1 VLLAGAALTGAWWW
15 RADSAVY
22 ARHETLF
29 ADMANRIARKADDR
43 LLTQVQLLRGVA
55 ALVESVPPVRDD
67 GPWRRYVERLGVAT
81 RYPEVDGLA
90 YSPRILPGDRA
101 AYEAALRARGAAAD
115 RIWPEGERE
124 RYYPITLVD
133 PPDRLAGL
141 LGFDGFTD
149 PQRRV
154 GILAASGGDAPGF
167 SKVFALAGSADPV
180 FIIYMAP
187 GREARALGADAA
199 EPAEFVVSLRIRI
212 PVLLDRALGD
222 DAVDAGVRLV
232 APGQDVPI
240 EQAFGTGSVFRRL
253 VPLTQGDA
261 GWALAAASTPAFDA
275 AFRAE
280 RPWSTLGGGLI
291 ASLLAAALVHVA
303 LGFRGRL
310 REAALRAQSAAER
323 RFHAVADASPMVMW
337 GLDRHLKLSFVNRH
351 TRELFG
357 LPARGEVGGAWLDTM
372 DEADRARAVE
382 LIRSRGSQQMPFALD
397 FHACVADGTR
407 RAFQARGEPLKDEHG
422 GFAGYAGL
430 TFDVTEERAL
440 AEALEEQRAI
450 QQAMLDS
457 AMHAIVSLD
466 AAGRVRTANRGA
478 EQLFGL
484 SAAALSGRPLAA
496 FVRDLGGADPHPLPG
511 ALGSSEGHTDLRFDI
526 ARDDGSAVP
535 VEASVSPIRCTVSGA
550 VVGHVLVARDDSA
563 RQAVEAARAQTDA
576 MVRAVLN
583 AVPVSMFAKDDT
595 SRWILL
601 NETWASFTGLRIED
615 GLGRTDRDMFE
626 PEEAQ
631 RYLDEDREILDSGR
645 SLRVEQRF
653 LTAHGERWVIKTKT
667 PVSLA
672 DGRRIIVG
680 AHVDITPRKQAEEA
694 LERSRAFLTAIVDT
708 MPQLVSVKDAQG
720 RWLLC
725 NAAAREWLGRD
736 AAAIIGATDRDLLPA
751 EDASRLA
758 LEVTDVLRSGATT
771 SVERESIGARGRRA
785 WWHTTLSRLELADGE
800 RFVVSVSTDLT
811 AQRRAAE
818 ERDRNR
824 EFLMNVLD
832 GLPHP
837 AYVKDAEGRWVLVN
851 EAFCRALGMTAD
863 ALVGRGDADI
873 FGERVA
879 AENRRE
885 DLQALDSSA
894 PLVTEQRLT
903 DRDGGIHW
911 VLKYKSGIRTFDGQR
926 FIIGS
931 AIDVTEQR
939 RAREVLERA
948 KGRLEVLNALADE
961 VLQQE
966 PETALVQRL
975 VDGAQRLFS
984 ACRVRMY
991 DANLAQAG
999 DPVAADALS
1008 ATAGPVLRMIRH
1020 TRVVQVDDV
1029 RTDPAFVDVG
1039 DRLEAVGVAALLAV
1053 AVRAEG
1059 RLTHVLSIESAVP
1072 LAWSADDV
1080 AIALEISEA
1089 ASAVASS
1096 RAAMERRSHA
1106 ERALRESEA
1115 TLRAVVWASELGAWT
1130 WDVADERIRYSDQY
1144 RAQLGLTEA
1153 EFPDRYSSWVS
1164 RVHPDDLPAAL
1175 EVIDAA
1181 MRSDRELFE
1190 TEFRM
1195 QHRDGSWRHLVSRAH
1210 VQRDATGR
1218 AVRLVGGHIDVTEF
1232 REAQESLRRHRDELE
1247 ALVAERTKELL
1258 DAKDAAENANRA
1270 KSEFLANMSH
1280 ELRTPMHAILS
1291 FSRLGRDRAR
1301 AVPAEQ
1307 TDAKL
1312 GAYFERISASGQRL
1326 LTVVNDLLDLS
1337 KLEAGRMR
1345 YDFGSHDLREIADGA
1360 VIELSALARDKDV
1373 ALEVD
1378 AGFRPE
1384 PVWCDALRIGQVVR
1398 NLVGNAIKFTPPG
1411 RRIVISVATASG
1423 PGADGAPAEV
1433 ARMVVRDEGV
1443 GIPEAELDL
1452 VFDKFVQSSSTKN
1465 GAGGTGLGL
1474 AICREI
1480 VTQHHG
1486 RIWAEPN
1493 AGGGTAIVVELQ
1505 RTAWPEASSGDAAGE
1520 DVSHVA

>member
-1 VLLAGAALTGAWWW
+1 MLLAGAALTGAWWW
-15 RADSAVY
+15 RTDSAVL
-22 ARHETLF
+22 ARHEARF
-29 ADMANRIARKADDR
+29 ADVANRVARKVDDR

-67 GPWRRYVERLGVAT
+67 GAWRRYVDRLDLAT
-81 RYPEVDGLA
+81 RYPEADGLA
-90 YSPRILPGDRA
+90 YSPRVLPSDQAG
-101 AYEAALRARGAAAD
+101 YEAGLKARGAASD
-115 RIWPEGERE
+115 RIWPEGPRD

-141 LGFDGFTD
+141 LGYDGYSD
-149 PQRRV
+149 PTRRT
-154 GILAASGGDAPGF
+154 GIDAAAPGNVPGF
-167 SKVFALAGSADPV
+167 SRVFALAGSADPV
-180 FIIYMAP
+180 FIVYMAP
-187 GREARALGADAA
+187 VPAAGTGASAS
-199 EPAEFVVSLRIRI
+199 AEFVVSLRIRI
-212 PVLLDRALGD
+212 PVLFERALAD
-222 DAVDAGVRLV
+222 DAGSAGVRFV
-232 APGQDVPI
+232 APGQDVPV
-240 EQAFGTGSVFRRL
+240 EQAFGAASAFRRL
-253 VPLTQGDA
+253 VPLSQGDA
-261 GWALAAASTPAFDA
+261 GWALAAVSTPAFDA
-275 AFRAE
+275 AYRAE
-280 RPWSTLGGGLI
+280 RPWTALGGGLF
-291 ASLLAAALVHVA
+291 ASLLAAGLVYMT
-303 LGFRGRL
+303 LGARGRL
-310 REAALRAQSAAER
+310 RDAALRAHSAAER

-337 GLDRHLKLSFVNRH
+337 GLDRHLKLSFINRH
-351 TRELFG
+351 ARELFG
-357 LPARGEVGGAWLDTM
+357 LPAKGEVGGQWLKTL
-372 DEADRARAVE
+372 DEADRTRAVE
-382 LIRSRGSQQMPFALD
+382 LIQSRGSLRLPFALD

-407 RAFQARGEPLKDEHG
+407 RAFQARGEPLEDEHG
-422 GFAGYAGL
+422 AFAGYAGL

-457 AMHAIVSLD
+457 ALHAIVSLD

-478 EQLFGL
+478 EQLFGA
-484 SAAALSGRPLAA
+484 SAAAMRGRPLTA
-496 FVRDLGGADPHPLPG
+496 FVGHTGGAAPSPLEG
-511 ALGSSEGHTDLRFDI
+511 ALASSEGHTDLRFDVPREN
-526 ARDDGSAVP
+526 APPVP
-535 VEASVSPIRCTVSGA
+535 VEASVAPIRCSVSGA

-583 AVPVSMFAKDDT
+583 AVPVSMFAKDES

-601 NETWASFTGLRIED
+601 NDTWASFTGRRIED

-631 RYLDEDREILDSGR
+631 RHLDEDREILESGR
-645 SLRVEQRF
+645 SLRVEQPYR
-653 LTAHGERWVIKTKT
+653 TMHGERWVIKTKT

-680 AHVDITPRKQAEEA
+680 AHIDITPRKQAEEA
-694 LERSRAFLTAIVDT
+694 LERSRAFLNAIVDT
-708 MPQLVSVKDAQG
+708 MPQLVSVKDHQG

-725 NAAAREWLGRD
+725 NAAAREWLGRE
-736 AAAIIGATDRDLLPA
+736 AAAIVGATDRDLLPP

-758 LEVTDVLRSGATT
+758 IELGAVLRTGATT
-771 SVERESIGARGRRA
+771 SVERETVGSRGRRA

-818 ERDRNR
+818 ERDHNR
-824 EFLMNVLD
+824 DFLMSVLD
-832 GLPHP
+832 GLPSP
-837 AYVKDAEGRWVLVN
+837 AYVKDADSRWVLVN
-851 EAFCRALGMTAD
+851 EALCRELGMTAD
-863 ALVGRGDADI
+863 AIVGRSDAEL
-873 FGERVA
+873 FGKKVA
-879 AENRRE
+879 AENLPEDRRLLE
-885 DLQALDSSA
+885 TLQ
-894 PLVTEQRLT
+894 PVVVEQHFV
-903 DRDGGIHW
+903 DRDGQPRW
-911 VLKYKSGIRTFDGQR
+911 VLKYKSGIRTADGKR
-926 FIIGS
+926 FIIGN
-931 AIDVTEQR
+931 AIDVTEQH
-939 RAREVLERA
+939 RARTVLERA
-948 KGRLEVLNALADE
+948 KGRLEVLNTLADE
-961 VLQQE
+961 GLQHE
-966 PETALVQRL
+966 PEAELTRRL
-975 VDGAQRLFS
+975 VEGARRLF
-984 ACRVRMY
+984 AGFRVHVHE
-991 DANLAQAG
+991 ANPAQAG
-999 DPVAADALS
+999 DAGEDLQRVATSGPFVRLLQRTRVLSVPDVRADSTLGEVGERLDAL
-1008 ATAGPVLRMIRH
+1008 GIR
-1020 TRVVQVDDV
+1020 
-1029 RTDPAFVDVG
+1029 
-1039 DRLEAVGVAALLAV
+1039 ALLATP
-1053 AVRAEG
+1053 VRAEG
-1059 RLTHVLSIESAVP
+1059 RLTHVLLIESAAV
-1072 LAWSADDV
+1072 ADWSPEDV
-1080 AIALEISEA
+1080 DIALEIAEA
-1089 ASAVASS
+1089 ASASASG
-1096 RAAMERRSHA
+1096 RAAMQRRAQA
-1106 ERALRESEA
+1106 EQALRESEA

-1144 RAQLGLTEA
+1144 RAQLGLSEA
-1153 EFPDRYSSWVS
+1153 EFPDRYSSWES
-1164 RVHPDDLPAAL
+1164 RVHPDDLPATL

-1195 QHRDGSWRHLVSRAH
+1195 QHRDGTWRHLVSRAH
-1210 VQRDATGR
+1210 VQRDAVGR
-1218 AVRLVGGHIDVTEF
+1218 PVRLVGGHIDVTEF
-1232 REAQESLRRHRDELE
+1232 REAQENLRRHRDGLEL
-1247 ALVAERTKELL
+1247 LVAERTKELL
-1258 DAKDAAENANRA
+1258 AAKDAAESANRA

-1301 AVPAEQ
+1301 ADAALQ
-1307 TDAKL
+1307 ADAKL
-1312 GAYFERISASGQRL
+1312 GTYFERISASGQRL

-1411 RRIVISVATASG
+1411 RRIVISVTTAAG
-1423 PGADGAPAEV
+1423 PGADGLQTDV

-1480 VTQHHG
+1480 VTQHRG

-1493 AGGGTAIVVELQ
+1493 PGGGTAIVVELQ
-1505 RTAWPEASSGDAAGE
+1505 QTAWPVAASAEGPGE
-1520 DVSHVA
+1520 DVPHVA